1 MHIGFWLR
9 ILINILLIATNF
21 FLIKLK
27 SIRTIQK
34 LAIIGVCSVIFNA
47 ICIFVIM
54 ILGFVHHVDKDNIDI
69 VYHGIFKL
77 DWKLVQ
83 WFSFGENALSVH
95 PQALASV
102 LFCYINHQ
110 LVFPTCKNMDNPT
123 D

>member
-1 MHIGFWLR
+1 
-9 ILINILLIATNF
+9 
-21 FLIKLK
+21 
-27 SIRTIQK
+27 
-34 LAIIGVCSVIFNA
+34 
-47 ICIFVIM
+47 M

-77 DWKLVQ
+77 DWKLVR